1 MSTPFF
7 TNGCKSAKEA
17 DAADRA
23 GRYSEAGELYIKAL
37 AHLRLALMYEPDEDG
52 KRVISVH
59 TKAYMQRVA
68 CLQELCTN
76 ETRDPVPQ
84 RTNAPLLKRH
94 ESTTTASSTV
104 VACTEREQLC
114 EEMERE
120 GRVKAPPVK
129 FSDVVGLETVKEL
142 LRMNVVLPRTRPDLF
157 TGNRHAIRSLLLY
170 GPSGVGKTHIVR
182 ALANECEMA
191 FFSFSAAQL
200 QGMYVGES
208 EKHIQA
214 IFDVA
219 RRNRPCILFLDEMDA
234 LASSRESAHASG
246 GHGAKLTTQLL
257 VEMDG
262 LSQDLQ
268 DVLIVATSNLP
279 WDMDT
284 AILSRFARQLYI
296 PLPSAYDRYEMLR
309 HHLSQNADDVGEP
322 PEKMALLDLA
332 SRLELYSGRDMAKL
346 IDVAYQ
352 DTLRSVVNARH
363 FRRLTRSD
371 GLAVEVPCAGD
382 DEGARQLTLNQL
394 GDSTIGMLHPT
405 LQQLEQA
412 RASVKPAVNLVQL
425 EQFKQ
430 WTQEHGEQSIV

>member
-1 MSTPFF
+1 MSTPSF
-7 TNGCKSAKEA
+7 TQGCKAAKEA

-23 GRYSEAGELYIKAL
+23 GRYGDAAELYIKAL
-37 AHLRLALMYEPDEDG
+37 SHLRLALLYEADEDD
-52 KRVISVH
+52 KRAISLH
-59 TKAYMQRVA
+59 TRAYMQRVER
-68 CLQELCTN
+68 LQELCAS
-76 ETRDPVPQ
+76 EPRESQ
-84 RTNAPLLKRH
+84 RTGAPLLKRV
-94 ESTTTASSTV
+94 ESTTSAISTADE
-104 VACTEREQLC
+104 CTEREQLC
-114 EEMERE
+114 EAMERE
-120 GRVKAPPVK
+120 GRVQAPPVK

-182 ALANECEMA
+182 ALANECGVA

-208 EKHIQA
+208 EKHVQA

-234 LASSRESAHASG
+234 LATSRESAHASG

-262 LSQDLQ
+262 LAQNLQ

-296 PLPSAYDRYEMLR
+296 PLPSSYDRYEMLR
-309 HHLSQNADDVGEP
+309 HQLSQNADDVGEP
-322 PEKMALLDLA
+322 PTKAELLELA
-332 SRLELYSGRDMAKL
+332 SQLELYSGRDVAKL

-352 DTLRSVVNARH
+352 DTLRSVVNATH
-363 FRRLTRSD
+363 FRRVARAD
-371 GLAVEVPCAGD
+371 GVVVEVPCGCDA
-382 DEGARQLTLNQL
+382 EGARQSTLDQL
-394 GDSTIGMLHPT
+394 GDSAIGMAHPT
-405 LQQLEQA
+405 LQQLEHA
-412 RASVKPAVNLVQL
+412 RLSVKPTVDLVQL

-430 WTQEHGEQSIV
+430 WTLEHGEQSVV